1 MESFENVRLSAEAL
15 RPFIAELFER
25 AGTDRPSAEAVAR
38 ACVDA
43 SARGFDTHGVRLV
56 PHYLRGIAGGRINPR
71 PQIRVT
77 RPAVAIVHVDAD
89 DGLGHLASY
98 RGIEEGIATARDTG
112 TAAIAVG
119 RSSHHGATGCYTIEA
134 ARQGYAALGMTHAD
148 AIVVPHGGVRPFF
161 GTNPISFAM
170 PVQGEEPLLLDMATS
185 SIPLNRVLLRQ
196 ATGTPLPPDVAV
208 DANGAMTTDPHQAT
222 AVLSLGGLNYGYKGA
237 GLACMIDLLCSAFTG
252 MPHGFPAP
260 AFGGPD
266 FTTPTRL
273 GHFFFVL
280 RPDLFQPM
288 GQINE
293 RVGAMLGDL
302 RAQPAQPGA
311 RVMAPGDPEKAE
323 MQERAANGTPVD
335 PVTWKALQDAALHHQ
350 LTAPTPVGG

>member
-1 MESFENVRLSAEAL
+1 
-15 RPFIAELFER
+15 
-25 AGTDRPSAEAVAR
+25 
-38 ACVDA
+38 
-43 SARGFDTHGVRLV
+43 
-56 PHYLRGIAGGRINPR
+56 
-71 PQIRVT
+71 
-77 RPAVAIVHVDAD
+77 
-89 DGLGHLASY
+89 
-98 RGIEEGIATARDTG
+98 
-112 TAAIAVG
+112 
-119 RSSHHGATGCYTIEA
+119 
-134 ARQGYAALGMTHAD
+134 MTYAD

-185 SIPLNRVLLRQ
+185 THTQKPLRPRP

-252 MPHGFPAP
+252 MPHGFLAP

-266 FTTPTRL
+266 FTAPTQL

-323 MQERAANGTPVD
+323 MQERAANGIPVD